1 MENLFIK
8 GGIFMWPLLIALF
21 ITLVITLERWLY
33 WLKTKLENNSGFKKA
48 FIESKNSCDLL
59 ASIDGNHSDPV
70 INMACQALRS
80 SQLSKAEIEIL
91 LQQKQLSH
99 NRFMRLLDVTISV
112 APLLGILGTIW
123 GIISS
128 FNLVSVVK
136 EIDPS
141 TAMLGISEAFI
152 TTAFGL
158 IVSLLA
164 LFAFNYFQSLSEKE
178 LTINDIFLTKLLITI
193 KSNE

>member
-8 GGIFMWPLLIALF
+8 GGIFMWPLLGL
-21 ITLVITLERWLY
+21 LVVTMIIVIERLLY
-33 WLKTKLENNSGFKKA
+33 WFKTKLENNKHLKQVLVGS
-48 FIESKNSCDLL
+48 EDNSVTLER
-59 ASIDGNHSDPV
+59 IKENRSDP
-70 INMACQALRS
+70 ALS
-80 SQLSKAEIEIL
+80 VAYLGLLNEKLTEVEIDNFIKQQQLY
-91 LQQKQLSH
+91 H
-99 NRFMRLLDVTISV
+99 GRFMRLLDLTISV

-128 FNLVSVVK
+128 FNLAGAVK

-158 IVSLLA
+158 IVSLIA
-164 LFAFNYFQSLSEKE
+164 LFAYSYFQSLSENE
-178 LTINDIFLTKLLITI
+178 LIANDIFLTEMMVKI
-193 KSNE
+193 KSNG